1 MTYINYMNQLWR
13 SAMMSPI
20 PASEIALFAY
30 LVNECNK
37 RFWQMPFACSTT
49 RISNDLCVSRQTV
62 IKARAHLSKRRL
74 ISFTEGKS
82 RHVPSTY
89 MLINWTDDLTVE
101 LTDGL
106 THDLTH
112 DLTHLKDKEKDNLI
126 KSDSTNFSFK
136 EREKN
141 GNDTQNRRRGIKE
154 IPTTASSYEGTF

>member
-49 RISNDLCVSRQTV
+49 GISNDLCVSRQTV
-62 IKARAHLSKRRL
+62 ITAREHLTKRRL

-112 DLTHLKDKEKDNLI
+112 LKDKDNDNYLR
-126 KSDSTNFSFK
+126 KSSENFDERK
-136 EREKN
+136 EYRN
-141 GNDTQNRRRGIKE
+141 GAVKRKE
-154 IPTTASSYEGTF
+154 NSRLCPIPTEGADYDTAF

>member
-1 MTYINYMNQLWR
+1 MR
-13 SAMMSPI
+13 SPM

-49 RISNDLCVSRQTV
+49 RISDDLRVSRQTV
-62 IKARAHLSKRRL
+62 ITAREHLVKRRL

-82 RHVPSTY
+82 RHLPSTY
-89 MLINWTDDLTVE
+89 TLTNWTDD

-112 DLTHLKDKEKDNLI
+112 LKDKDKDNLI
-126 KSDSTNFSFK
+126 KSDSANFSNK
-136 EREKN
+136 ERERN
-141 GNDTQNRRRGIKE
+141 NENNIQNRRRGIKE
-154 IPTTASSYEGTF
+154 IHTTASSYEGSF

>member
-1 MTYINYMNQLWR
+1 MNYIGLMNQMWR
-13 SAMMSPI
+13 SAMMSPM

-49 RISNDLCVSRQTV
+49 RISDDLRISRQTV
-62 IKARAHLSKRRL
+62 ITAREHLVQRNL

-82 RHVPSTY
+82 RHLPSTY
-89 MLINWTDDLTVE
+89 TLIKWTDDLTVE
-101 LTDGL
+101 LTEG
-106 THDLTH
+106 LTH

-136 EREKN
+136 ERGKN
-141 GNDTQNRRRGIKE
+141 GNDSQNRRRGIKE